1 MFKHTLITL
10 AAATMLIA
18 FPSVLNLNAK
28 STTPEQ
34 VVLNDVSEVNEPV
47 APTQVIEIV
56 EVEETPIDKV
66 EEIKEEVKEEVKEE
80 PVEVKEEPK
89 TVIKEVVK
97 TETKVTQPKEEV
109 KIVTPTQPKKE
120 TKTVEPTPTQP
131 KVESATEPTEPTP
144 TPEPTPAPT
153 PEPTPAPAPAPV
165 EEVKTVEPV
174 KVVEQVST
182 TPAATWE
189 LEVLRLTNIERQK
202 AGLPLLRYNTTLEA
216 GAKQRSIE
224 IITHFSHTRPDG
236 SRFFTVFGP
245 DFTYRNVGEN
255 LGSGYRT
262 PEQVVNAWMNSTS
275 HRANILNEKFEELSV
290 AITKGE
296 DGKYRWVQ
304 IFYRAR

>member
-28 STTPEQ
+28 YTTPEL

-47 APTQVIEIV
+47 TQTQVIEVV
-56 EVEETPIDKV
+56 EVEETPVDVDEVVETV
-66 EEIKEEVKEEVKEE
+66 EEIKEEPKE
-80 PVEVKEEPK
+80 
-89 TVIKEVVK
+89 VIKEVEK

-144 TPEPTPAPT
+144 TPEPTPAP
-153 PEPTPAPAPAPV
+153 APAPV

-202 AGLPLLRYNTTLEA
+202 AGLSLLKYNTSLDA

>member
-28 STTPEQ
+28 YTTPEQ

-47 APTQVIEIV
+47 TQTQVIEVV
-56 EVEETPIDKV
+56 EVEETPVEVEEVVEQV
-66 EEIKEEVKEEVKEE
+66 EEIKEE

-89 TVIKEVVK
+89 EVVKEVVK
-97 TETKVTQPKEEV
+97 TETKVTQPKEE
-109 KIVTPTQPKKE
+109 
-120 TKTVEPTPTQP
+120 TKAVEPTPAQP
-131 KVESATEPTEPTP
+131 KVESAAEPTPTP

-153 PEPTPAPAPAPV
+153 PAPTPTPAPAPV

-202 AGLPLLRYNTTLEA
+202 AGLSLLKYNTSLDA

>member
-47 APTQVIEIV
+47 TQTQVIEVI
-56 EVEETPIDKV
+56 EVEETPIEVDEVVETV
-66 EEIKEEVKEEVKEE
+66 EEIKEEPKE
-80 PVEVKEEPK
+80 
-89 TVIKEVVK
+89 VIKEVEK
-97 TETKVTQPKEEV
+97 TETKVAQPKEE
-109 KIVTPTQPKKE
+109 PKA
-120 TKTVEPTPTQP
+120 VEPTPTQP
-131 KVESATEPTEPTP
+131 KVESATES
-144 TPEPTPAPT
+144 TPAPA

-236 SRFFTVFGP
+236 SRFFTVFGA

>member
-18 FPSVLNLNAK
+18 FPNVLNLNAK
-28 STTPEQ
+28 FTTPEQ
-34 VVLNDVSEVNEPV
+34 VVLNAVSEVKEPITK
-47 APTQVIEIV
+47 AQVIETV
-56 EVEETPIDKV
+56 EVEETPVEVEEVVEQV
-66 EEIKEEVKEEVKEE
+66 EEIKEE
-80 PVEVKEEPK
+80 PVEVKEEHK
-89 TVIKEVVK
+89 EVVKEVVK
-97 TETKVTQPKEEV
+97 TETKVTQPKEE
-109 KIVTPTQPKKE
+109 
-120 TKTVEPTPTQP
+120 TKAVEPTPAQP
-131 KVESATEPTEPTP
+131 KVESAAEPTPTP

-153 PEPTPAPAPAPV
+153 PTPAPAPV

-202 AGLPLLRYNTTLEA
+202 AGLSLLKYNTSLDV

>member
-18 FPSVLNLNAK
+18 FPKVLNLNAK
-28 STTPEQ
+28 FTTPEQ
-34 VVLNDVSEVNEPV
+34 VVLNDVSEVKEPITQ
-47 APTQVIEIV
+47 AQVIETV
-56 EVEETPIDKV
+56 EVEETPVEVEEVVEQV
-66 EEIKEEVKEEVKEE
+66 EEIKEE

-89 TVIKEVVK
+89 EVVKEVVK
-97 TETKVTQPKEEV
+97 TETKVTQPKEE
-109 KIVTPTQPKKE
+109 
-120 TKTVEPTPTQP
+120 TKAVEPTPAQP
-131 KVESATEPTEPTP
+131 KVESAAEPTP
-144 TPEPTPAPT
+144 TPT

-202 AGLPLLRYNTTLEA
+202 AGLSLLKYNTSLDA

>member
-18 FPSVLNLNAK
+18 FPKVLNLNAK
-28 STTPEQ
+28 FTTPEQ
-34 VVLNDVSEVNEPV
+34 VVLNDVSEVIEPITQ
-47 APTQVIEIV
+47 AQVIETV
-56 EVEETPIDKV
+56 EVEETPVEVEEVVEQV
-66 EEIKEEVKEEVKEE
+66 EEIKEE
-80 PVEVKEEPK
+80 PVEVKEESK
-89 TVIKEVVK
+89 EVVKEVVK
-97 TETKVTQPKEEV
+97 TETKVTQPKEE
-109 KIVTPTQPKKE
+109 
-120 TKTVEPTPTQP
+120 TKAVEPTPAQP
-131 KVESATEPTEPTP
+131 KVESAAEPTPTP

-202 AGLPLLRYNTTLEA
+202 AGLSLLKYNTSLDA

>member
-18 FPSVLNLNAK
+18 FPNVLNLNAK
-28 STTPEQ
+28 FTTPEQ
-34 VVLNDVSEVNEPV
+34 VVLNAVSEVKEPITK
-47 APTQVIEIV
+47 AQVIETV
-56 EVEETPIDKV
+56 EVEETPVEVEEVVEQV
-66 EEIKEEVKEEVKEE
+66 EEIKEE

-89 TVIKEVVK
+89 EVVKEVVK
-97 TETKVTQPKEEV
+97 TETKVTQPKEE
-109 KIVTPTQPKKE
+109 
-120 TKTVEPTPTQP
+120 TKAVEPTPAQP
-131 KVESATEPTEPTP
+131 KVESAAEPTPTP
-144 TPEPTPAPT
+144 TPEPT
-153 PEPTPAPAPAPV
+153 PAPAPV

-202 AGLPLLRYNTTLEA
+202 AGLSLLKYNTSLDA

-290 AITKGE
+290 AIIKGE

>member
-28 STTPEQ
+28 YTTPEQ

-47 APTQVIEIV
+47 TQTQVIEVV
-56 EVEETPIDKV
+56 EVEETPVDVDEVVETV
-66 EEIKEEVKEEVKEE
+66 EEIKEEPKE
-80 PVEVKEEPK
+80 
-89 TVIKEVVK
+89 VIKEVEK
-97 TETKVTQPKEEV
+97 TETKV
-109 KIVTPTQPKKE
+109 TQPKKE

-131 KVESATEPTEPTP
+131 KVESATEPTEPT
-144 TPEPTPAPT
+144 PT

-202 AGLPLLRYNTTLEA
+202 AGLSLLKYNTSLDA

>member
-28 STTPEQ
+28 YTTPEQ

-47 APTQVIEIV
+47 TQTQVIEVV
-56 EVEETPIDKV
+56 EVEETPVEVEEVVEQV
-66 EEIKEEVKEEVKEE
+66 EEIKEE
-80 PVEVKEEPK
+80 PVEVKEESK
-89 TVIKEVVK
+89 EVVKEVVK
-97 TETKVTQPKEEV
+97 TETKVTQPKEE
-109 KIVTPTQPKKE
+109 
-120 TKTVEPTPTQP
+120 TKAVEPTPAQP
-131 KVESATEPTEPTP
+131 KVESAAEPTPTP

-202 AGLPLLRYNTTLEA
+202 AGLSLLKYNTSLDA

>member
-28 STTPEQ
+28 YTTPEQ

-47 APTQVIEIV
+47 TQTQVIEVV
-56 EVEETPIDKV
+56 EVEETPIEVDEVVETV
-66 EEIKEEVKEEVKEE
+66 EEIKEEPKE
-80 PVEVKEEPK
+80 
-89 TVIKEVVK
+89 VIKEVEK

-144 TPEPTPAPT
+144 TPEPTPAP
-153 PEPTPAPAPAPV
+153 APAPV

-202 AGLPLLRYNTTLEA
+202 AGLSLLKYNTSLDA

-236 SRFFTVFGP
+236 SRFFTVFGA

-304 IFYRAR
+304 IFYRSR

>member
-18 FPSVLNLNAK
+18 FPKVLNLNAK
-28 STTPEQ
+28 FTTPEQ
-34 VVLNDVSEVNEPV
+34 VVLNDVSEVKEPITQ
-47 APTQVIEIV
+47 AQVIETV
-56 EVEETPIDKV
+56 EVEETPVEVEEVVEQV
-66 EEIKEEVKEEVKEE
+66 EEIKEE

-89 TVIKEVVK
+89 EVVKEVVK
-97 TETKVTQPKEEV
+97 TETKVTQPKEE
-109 KIVTPTQPKKE
+109 
-120 TKTVEPTPTQP
+120 TKAVEPTPAQP
-131 KVESATEPTEPTP
+131 KVESAAEPTP
-144 TPEPTPAPT
+144 TPT

-202 AGLPLLRYNTTLEA
+202 AGLSLLKYNTSLDA

-236 SRFFTVFGP
+236 SRFFTVFGA

>member
-28 STTPEQ
+28 YTTPEQ

-47 APTQVIEIV
+47 TQTQVIEVV
-56 EVEETPIDKV
+56 EVEETPVDVDKVVETV
-66 EEIKEEVKEEVKEE
+66 EEIKEEPKE
-80 PVEVKEEPK
+80 
-89 TVIKEVVK
+89 VIKEVEK

-131 KVESATEPTEPTP
+131 KVESATEPNEPTP

-153 PEPTPAPAPAPV
+153 PTPAPAPV

-202 AGLPLLRYNTTLEA
+202 AGLSLLKYNTSLDA

-236 SRFFTVFGP
+236 SRFFTVFGQ

-255 LGSGYRT
+255 LGTGYRT

-275 HRANILNEKFEELSV
+275 HRANILNEKYEELSV

>member
-47 APTQVIEIV
+47 TQTQVIEVI
-56 EVEETPIDKV
+56 EVEETPIEVDEVVETV
-66 EEIKEEVKEEVKEE
+66 EEIKEEPKE
-80 PVEVKEEPK
+80 
-89 TVIKEVVK
+89 VIKEVEK
-97 TETKVTQPKEEV
+97 TETKVAQPKEE
-109 KIVTPTQPKKE
+109 PKA
-120 TKTVEPTPTQP
+120 VEPTPTQP
-131 KVESATEPTEPTP
+131 KVESATES
-144 TPEPTPAPT
+144 TPAPA

>member
-47 APTQVIEIV
+47 TQTQVIEVI
-56 EVEETPIDKV
+56 EVEETPIEVDEVVETV
-66 EEIKEEVKEEVKEE
+66 EEIKEEPKE
-80 PVEVKEEPK
+80 
-89 TVIKEVVK
+89 VIKEVEK
-97 TETKVTQPKEEV
+97 TETKVAQPKEE
-109 KIVTPTQPKKE
+109 PKA
-120 TKTVEPTPTQP
+120 VEPTPTQP
-131 KVESATEPTEPTP
+131 KVESATESTP
-144 TPEPTPAPT
+144 APAPEPTPV
-153 PEPTPAPAPAPV
+153 PAPAPV

-202 AGLPLLRYNTTLEA
+202 AGLSLLRYNTTLEA

-236 SRFFTVFGP
+236 SRFFTVFGA

>member
-28 STTPEQ
+28 YTTPEQ

-47 APTQVIEIV
+47 TQTQVIEIV
-56 EVEETPIDKV
+56 EVEETPVDVDEVVETV
-66 EEIKEEVKEEVKEE
+66 EEIKEEPKE
-80 PVEVKEEPK
+80 
-89 TVIKEVVK
+89 VIKEVEK

-144 TPEPTPAPT
+144 TPEPTPAP
-153 PEPTPAPAPAPV
+153 APAPV

-202 AGLPLLRYNTTLEA
+202 AGLSFLKYNTSFDA

>member
-28 STTPEQ
+28 YTTPEQ

-47 APTQVIEIV
+47 TQTQVIEVV
-56 EVEETPIDKV
+56 EVEETPVEVEEVVEQV
-66 EEIKEEVKEEVKEE
+66 EEIKEE

-89 TVIKEVVK
+89 EVVKEVVK
-97 TETKVTQPKEEV
+97 TETKVTQPKEE
-109 KIVTPTQPKKE
+109 
-120 TKTVEPTPTQP
+120 TKAVEPTPAQP
-131 KVESATEPTEPTP
+131 KVESAAEPTPTP

-202 AGLPLLRYNTTLEA
+202 AGLSLLKYNTSLDA

>member
-18 FPSVLNLNAK
+18 FPNVLNLNAK
-28 STTPEQ
+28 FTTPEQ
-34 VVLNDVSEVNEPV
+34 VVLNDVSEVKEPITQ
-47 APTQVIEIV
+47 AQVIETV
-56 EVEETPIDKV
+56 EVEETPVEVEEVVEQV
-66 EEIKEEVKEEVKEE
+66 EEIKEE

-89 TVIKEVVK
+89 EVVKEVVK
-97 TETKVTQPKEEV
+97 TETKVTQPKEE
-109 KIVTPTQPKKE
+109 
-120 TKTVEPTPTQP
+120 TKAVEPTPAQP
-131 KVESATEPTEPTP
+131 KVESAAEPTPTP
-144 TPEPTPAPT
+144 TPEPTPA
-153 PEPTPAPAPAPV
+153 PTPAPAPAPV

-202 AGLPLLRYNTTLEA
+202 AGLSLLKYNTSLDA

>member
-47 APTQVIEIV
+47 TPTQVIEIV
-56 EVEETPIDKV
+56 EVEETPVDVDEVVETV
-66 EEIKEEVKEEVKEE
+66 EEIKEEPKE
-80 PVEVKEEPK
+80 
-89 TVIKEVVK
+89 VIKEVEK

-144 TPEPTPAPT
+144 TPEPTPAP
-153 PEPTPAPAPAPV
+153 APAPV

-202 AGLPLLRYNTTLEA
+202 AGLSLLKYNTSLDA

>member
-34 VVLNDVSEVNEPV
+34 VVLNDVSKVYEPV
-47 APTQVIEIV
+47 TPTQVIEIV
-56 EVEETPIDKV
+56 EVEETPVEVDEVVETV
-66 EEIKEEVKEEVKEE
+66 EEIKEEPKE
-80 PVEVKEEPK
+80 
-89 TVIKEVVK
+89 VIKEVEK
-97 TETKVTQPKEEV
+97 TETKVTQPKEE
-109 KIVTPTQPKKE
+109 PKA
-120 TKTVEPTPTQP
+120 VEPTPTQP
-131 KVESATEPTEPTP
+131 KVESATES
-144 TPEPTPAPT
+144 TPAPA

-202 AGLPLLRYNTTLEA
+202 AGLPLLRYNTTPEA

-236 SRFFTVFGP
+236 SRFFTVFGA